1 VPAVLPIL
9 SPSITIA
16 PPAPQEKLMNT
27 TRPAGLPFA
36 ALAAAAFAAVLCTG
50 VLVTGVSQLAGQR
63 SAPVYAAVQA
73 VPVVTLERVVIRA
86 RRSAPVAQADA
97 DRAPAKG

>member
-1 VPAVLPIL
+1 
-9 SPSITIA
+9 
-16 PPAPQEKLMNT
+16 MNT

-50 VLVTGVSQLAGQR
+50 VVVTGVSQLAGQR

-86 RRSAPVAQADA
+86 RRSASLAQTDIAC
-97 DRAPAKG
+97 APAHC